1 MNFKLIWL
9 VLLVLITEIWAQKD
23 TSTRILSR
31 KRRFL
36 SFPEGSSFA
45 ASICMTIGVIG
56 NPVLEYMSWA
66 VNWGI
71 AYDLPNQTWVRQHK
85 HGFSNSLDAH
95 NTKVRYRR
103 DLYEGIELA
112 MDSMG
117 FNGRDCISR
126 TLCESSNYLK
136 ERGKGNM
143 VEEIVKLIFSFPMR
157 REGTLYHRHR
167 NDRDI
172 YHHHYDKAYYNG
184 AGSNY
189 DCQRKYPNCHFSL
202 LDWALGNA
210 KYSLE
215 PTKHGTHQGFM

>member
-1 MNFKLIWL
+1 MNFKPIWI
-9 VLLVLITEIWAQKD
+9 LLLITGIQCAEKD
-23 TSTRILSR
+23 TRILSR

-126 TLCESSNYLK
+126 TLCESSNFLK
-136 ERGKGNM
+136 DRSGNM
-143 VEEIVKLIFSFPMR
+143 VEEIVKLIFSFPR
-157 REGTLYHRHR
+157 HKGALYHH
-167 NDRDI
+167 NNGDNM
-172 YHHHYDKAYYNG
+172 HHYDKAYYNNNNNG
-184 AGSNY
+184 DLNY
-189 DCQRKYPNCHFSL
+189 DCQQKYPNCHFSL
-202 LDWALGNA
+202 LELALGNA

-215 PTKHGTHQGFM
+215 PTKHGTAGFM